1 MKITNEDINILEA
14 EMLNCYLYHIGGV
27 GHLEE
32 QQAFSAEEIEFIK
45 KCMADEISQEEAQLS
60 QFYELN
66 RLLDRIVQLKE
77 ELLDMEDNQKNKHSV
92 FSYKPILYAY
102 LDLISISMFFS
113 IPSYNAESMA

>member
-45 KCMADEISQEEAQLS
+45 M
-60 QFYELN
+60 YG
-66 RLLDRIVQLKE
+66 
-77 ELLDMEDNQKNKHSV
+77 
-92 FSYKPILYAY
+92 
-102 LDLISISMFFS
+102 
-113 IPSYNAESMA
+113 

>member
-45 KCMADEISQEEAQLS
+45 NVWLMRFHSEEK
-60 QFYELN
+60 LN
-66 RLLDRIVQLKE
+66 S
-77 ELLDMEDNQKNKHSV
+77 HS
-92 FSYKPILYAY
+92 FMS
-102 LDLISISMFFS
+102 
-113 IPSYNAESMA
+113 